1 MNTPR
6 ELLLE
11 NWLRSE
17 AIPSEFIALSLNWRA
32 ELLARSHTD
41 PDDQTILAY
50 ARALAHKNIER
61 YRDATIPPLST
72 LHVNHEFLCT
82 LKLPWW
88 KMLCV
93 AFFSSVL
100 AVLFLTGILL
110 AIALNKEALF
120 HVWR

>member
-1 MNTPR
+1 M
-6 ELLLE
+6 LLE
-11 NWLRSE
+11 NWLRSSN
-17 AIPSEFIALSLNWRA
+17 IPDEFVAATLNWRA
-32 ELLARSHTD
+32 EMLSRSHAE

-61 YRDATIPPLST
+61 YREATIPPLST

-88 KMLCV
+88 KMLCAV
-93 AFFSSVL
+93 FLSSVL
-100 AVLFLTGILL
+100 AALFLTGILL
-110 AIALNKEALF
+110 AVVLNKEALS